1 MELTRG
7 RLAMER
13 DSFKHNDQ
21 PSAYTHERATPFR
34 FLDLPAELRLRIGEY
49 TLLSDTPLYW
59 VWKSYGATSKDK
71 IGTFKGLEELT
82 ALTRACRQLR
92 SELAEIVWGAN
103 EFWFD
108 EELFGRAFTYSN
120 AGNFSAYRPAIP
132 KAHSLFLRK
141 MPKLS
146 QGSLRYITI
155 NVDAQ
160 LSILHAGPFIIN
172 WISNMASKTLGALF
186 RVELN
191 TWSFRADISGYMY
204 PVYGVRAID
213 LGVNH
218 FIKKGQLLMNRLSEL
233 GPNASDRNWQLF
245 PSCREYYRGFERYL
259 DESNRQMVLDWHTKG
274 I

>member
-1 MELTRG
+1 MDLTKG

-13 DSFKHNDQ
+13 GSFKHIDHPYAKTGQ
-21 PSAYTHERATPFR
+21 RATPFR
-34 FLDLPAELRLRIGEY
+34 FMDLPTELRLRIGEY

-59 VWKSYGATSKDK
+59 VWKSYGSAFYHK

-92 SELAEIVWGAN
+92 SELAGMVWGVN

-108 EELFGRAFTYSN
+108 DELFGQAYNYSN
-120 AGNFSAYRPAIP
+120 AGFFSAYRPAIP
-132 KAHSLFLRK
+132 EAHGLFLRNL
-141 MPKLS
+141 PSSS
-146 QGSLRYITI
+146 QQSLRYITI
-155 NVDAQ
+155 SVDAE

-172 WISNMASKTLGALF
+172 WISNMASKTPGALF
-186 RVELN
+186 QVELG

-213 LGVNH
+213 LGVQQ
-218 FIKKGQLLMNRLSEL
+218 FIRKGQLLMNRLAAL
-233 GPNASDRNWQLF
+233 GLNASNRNWKFF
-245 PSCREYYRGFERYL
+245 PSFRKDYRGFERYL
-259 DESNRQMVLDWHTKG
+259 DGSNRQMVLDWHTKG